1 MYNADLEFST
11 NVTLHHILAGV
22 TERDTV
28 RYRIFWASKIGFL
41 RSILEVRGDRPLVEL
56 PGAYLGRKL
65 VFLMAAQY
73 IPLITGF
80 RGLPRRA
87 SRNSVA
93 MES

>member
-41 RSILEVRGDRPLVEL
+41 RSILEVQGDRPLVEL
-56 PGAYLGRKL
+56 PGASMKL
-65 VFLMAAQY
+65 VQWRPATQGPNLRWHFFA
-73 IPLITGF
+73 
-80 RGLPRRA
+80 RGP
-87 SRNSVA
+87 
-93 MES
+93 

>member
-56 PGAYLGRKL
+56 PGASHFTAWVCTELHSGALQAEEFFWYNTW
-65 VFLMAAQY
+65 V
-73 IPLITGF
+73 
-80 RGLPRRA
+80 RG
-87 SRNSVA
+87 N
-93 MES
+93 

>member
-41 RSILEVRGDRPLVEL
+41 RSILEVQGDRPLVEL
-56 PGAYLGRKL
+56 PGACH
-65 VFLMAAQY
+65 
-73 IPLITGF
+73 TGVCQTH
-80 RGLPRRA
+80 G
-87 SRNSVA
+87 SVHVVVQLH
-93 MES
+93 EQ

>member
-56 PGAYLGRKL
+56 PGA
-65 VFLMAAQY
+65 F
-73 IPLITGF
+73 IP
-80 RGLPRRA
+80 
-87 SRNSVA
+87 SVW
-93 MES
+93 